1 MIKITGNCFHTTPIV
16 QSIKLKT
23 IGDGVMSKY
32 QHFEP
37 NKYKLDVKV
46 AEVKS
51 SFHCKYNIN
60 YHMIWIPKYRKP
72 ILKGKV
78 VEVLDAI
85 IKGKCQQYGWQCL
98 ALEIMPDHLHLFLSA
113 KPKWNPAKIIN
124 LLKGNT
130 SRQLR
135 LVFPH
140 LHYLGYQQH
149 YKKFP
154 SLWARGFYCGTAGH
168 VSQEQV
174 IRYILEQ
181 EHRSNFN
188 YDIFHAPES
197 VRDQK
202 KIDEWM

>member
-1 MIKITGNCFHTTPIV
+1 
-16 QSIKLKT
+16 
-23 IGDGVMSKY
+23 MSKY
-32 QHFEP
+32 PHFEP

-46 AEVKS
+46 AEDKS

-72 ILKGKV
+72 ILKCKV

-140 LHYLGYQQH
+140 LHYLDYQRH

-181 EHRSNFN
+181 EHKSNFN
-188 YDIFHAPES
+188 YDIFHAEES
-197 VRDQK
+197 TKDQRK
-202 KIDEWM
+202 LDDWGVM